1 MGKKCISLLMVVMV
15 VGMLV
20 TTIDASQIDDVSCQ
34 EALLSLLPCLPF
46 LQGVGPDAPPSNCC
60 AGANNL
66 NQKATTTQ
74 IRRDICNCLKP
85 AASRFGVHSD
95 RSTQLPQLCN
105 ISLSVSFDPSIDCNS
120 VS

>member
-1 MGKKCISLLMVVMV
+1 MGKKYISLIMVAMV
-15 VGMLV
+15 LGMLV
-20 TTIDASQIDDVSCQ
+20 TKLDASQIDDVSCQ

-46 LQGVGPDAPPSNCC
+46 LQGADPATPPSNCC

-66 NQKATTTQ
+66 NQKAATTQ

-95 RSTQLPQLCN
+95 RSKQLPQLCN
-105 ISLSVSFDPSIDCNS
+105 INLSFSFDPSIDCNS
-120 VS
+120 VP